1 MDMETGADV
10 IAVPFPFQGHL
21 NPMLH
26 FCSCLS
32 ARGLKVTLL
41 LTHGVAKSMQFPL
54 SHRVELISDG
64 TDVGDPPRT
73 HQEYRTRLQAA
84 VSEGVAAV
92 IQKQKQKAKVLVHDS
107 IMPWLLEV
115 GRTGGLRV
123 ASFFTEPAAV
133 CGIYYHMLC
142 GTLKQHT
149 ASDSTVRLPSFP
161 AIMDFADLPSF
172 SYFGDIAEEVKEF
185 TINRAINMPKADCF
199 LFNTFDSLEEQVVK
213 WMAEN
218 WAVKTIGP
226 LVPTIHKTLKG
237 GKHDRIDL
245 FELDSESYLKW
256 LDIREPKSVVYVSFG
271 SYVVMSEEQM
281 EEIAWGLVQS
291 NKYFIWIVR
300 ESELVKLPKDF
311 KFKTFEKGIIVKWC
325 SQVDVLLH
333 RAVACFMTHCGWN
346 STLEALCLGVPMV
359 GMPYLADQP
368 TNAKL
373 IEDVWKVG
381 IRVKVN
387 EKGIF
392 TRQEIQICIKQVM
405 EGEKANEFR
414 RNVVKWKGLAEE
426 ATSEGGSS
434 DVNIKDFIFQMA
446 YGK

>member
-1 MDMETGADV
+1 MDMETPDV

-21 NPMLH
+21 NPMLQL
-26 FCSCLS
+26 CCCLS

-54 SHRVELISDG
+54 SHCRVELISDG
-64 TDVGDPPRT
+64 TDAGEPPRT
-73 HQEYRTRLQAA
+73 FQEYRTLLQAA

-92 IQKQKQKAKVLVHDS
+92 IQKHQKAKVLV
-107 IMPWLLEV
+107 
-115 GRTGGLRV
+115 GRAGGLRV
-123 ASFFTEPAAV
+123 ASFFTQPAAV
-133 CGIYYHMLC
+133 CAIYHHMLR
-142 GTLKQHT
+142 GTIKQHT
-149 ASDSTVRLPSFP
+149 ASDSTLRLPSLP
-161 AIMDFADLPSF
+161 AIMEFADLPSF
-172 SYFGDIAEEVKEF
+172 SYFGDISEEVTEF
-185 TINRAINMPKADCF
+185 TINQAFNMPKADCF
-199 LFNTFDSLEEQVVK
+199 LINTFDSLEEQVVK
-213 WMAEN
+213 WMAEK

-226 LVPTIHKTLKG
+226 LVPTIDKTLKG

-271 SYVVMSEEQM
+271 SVVVMSEEQM
-281 EEIAWGLVQS
+281 EEIAWGLAQS
-291 NKYFIWIVR
+291 NKYFIWVVR

-311 KFKTFEKGIIVKWC
+311 NFKTIEKGIIVKWC
-325 SQVDVLLH
+325 PQIEVLSH
-333 RAVACFMTHCGWN
+333 EAIACFMTHCGWN

-359 GMPYLADQP
+359 AMPNIADQP

-387 EKGIF
+387 EKGTV
-392 TRQEIQICIKQVM
+392 TRQEIQMCIKQVM

-414 RNVVKWKGLAEE
+414 RNVIKWKGLTEE
-426 ATSEGGSS
+426 ATREGGSS
-434 DVNIKDFIFQMA
+434 DANIKDFIFQVA